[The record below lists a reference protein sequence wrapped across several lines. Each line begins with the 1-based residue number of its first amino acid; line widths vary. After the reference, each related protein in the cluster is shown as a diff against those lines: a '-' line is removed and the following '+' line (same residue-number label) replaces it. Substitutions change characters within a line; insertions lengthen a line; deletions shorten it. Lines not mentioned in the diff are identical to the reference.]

1 MKVKDAIAE
10 LQKQDPEAEMG
21 MFVESQTDYGKDQF
35 RRRIEIAT
43 GYIEKDPE
51 LQDWSGC
58 RIRSFKTQTAIFKV
72 VYFKR

>member
-10 LQKQDPEAEMG
+10 LQKQDPESEMG
-21 MFVESQTDYGKDQF
+21 MFIESQTDYGQDRF
-35 RRRIEIAT
+35 NRRMEIAT

-51 LQDWSGC
+51 LQNWSGC
-58 RIRSFKTQTAIFKV
+58 RIRSFKTQTVTFKV